1 MDEVY
6 AVDSEDIEKAKEIL
20 LASNRLSA
28 RDSLHLSVMRRYA
41 VDRVMTFDEG
51 FDLAPDIVRIH

>member
-1 MDEVY
+1 VDEVY